1 MSNSG
6 KPVPK
11 DTKPASAAPA
21 PSARSGLHDLLAS
34 SPLNRLDFEEV
45 GVRSLVRKVEIVGA
59 PARLHA
65 RVRVV
70 RVRAFLGVRS
80 SVG

>member
-45 GVRSLVRKVEIVGA
+45 GVRSLVRKVE
-59 PARLHA
+59 L
-65 RVRVV
+65 
-70 RVRAFLGVRS
+70 
-80 SVG
+80 